1 MAKDN
6 ITIPFSAFK
15 KLVKVFGEDLFRK
28 SPDADRAT
36 EPLDMPF
43 LDHML
48 ELQLNH
54 TNKGDKND

>member
-1 MAKDN
+1 MSKDN
-6 ITIPFSAFK
+6 ITIPFSSFK
-15 KLVKVFGEDLFRK
+15 KLVKSFGEELLKR

-48 ELQLNH
+48 ELQFNH
-54 TNKGDKND
+54 INKGDKND

>member
-43 LDHML
+43 LDYMI
-48 ELQLNH
+48 ELQSNH
-54 TNKGDKND
+54 INIGE